1 MAVRRSQV
9 VPKAKN
15 IPAQTPS
22 RAEVQQLLQYY
33 QSGQYSDAE
42 KLAISITEQFPEYQF
57 GWKLLGGLLKQTNRI
72 SESLVPIQRAV
83 EIMPQ
88 DAKAHSNLGA
98 TLKDLGRLE
107 EAEASCKQA
116 IALEPDYANGHY
128 NLGTILKE
136 SDRLD
141 EAEASYRKTIVL
153 ESNYVEAHINLGA
166 TLQALGKLEAA
177 EASYRH
183 AIALRPDY
191 AEAYGNLGV
200 TLQALDRLDEAEASY
215 RKAIALKPDYAL
227 AHCNLGIILYIN
239 GDIDSGI
246 EFLRKAKGMD
256 PTARDFELLLLV
268 LLARKA
274 REKSEVSADDISK
287 LDSDIRLKTNPL
299 ILNRVVEP
307 GLVSALSK
315 MQSRE
320 MDKANNTPVY
330 GNGRCS
336 LDYSFFKTDCPIIKT
351 VESDLIRI
359 MQSALTAEIYVQ
371 DSFFNIYS
379 AGAGI
384 PPHSHLHERDK
395 DKYLNLAKQKYSLV
409 YYLSVGDQNCS
420 DPGILKL
427 YDPDKEIL
435 PSEGMITIFPADR
448 RHSTVYSGGQ
458 DRVIIGINFYS
469 L

>member
-1 MAVRRSQV
+1 MS
-9 VPKAKN
+9 KANN
-15 IPAQTPS
+15 ISTQIPS

-33 QSGQYSDAE
+33 QGGQYSDAE
-42 KLAISITEQFPEYQF
+42 KLAISITKQFPEYQF
-57 GWKLLGGLLKQTNRI
+57 AWKLLGGLLKQTNRI
-72 SESLVPIQRAV
+72 SESLAPIQRAV

-88 DAKAHSNLGA
+88 DAEAHSNLGA

-107 EAEASCKQA
+107 EAEVSCKQA
-116 IALEPDYANGHY
+116 IALGPDYANGHY
-128 NLGTILKE
+128 NLGAILKE
-136 SDRLD
+136 LDRLD

-153 ESNYVEAHINLGA
+153 EPNYVEAHINLGA
-166 TLQALGKLEAA
+166 TLQALGKLEVA

-227 AHCNLGIILYIN
+227 AHCNLGIILYIS

-246 EFLRKAKGMD
+246 EILRKANGMD
-256 PTARDFELLLLV
+256 PTARDFEIILSV
-268 LLARKA
+268 LQARKA
-274 REKSEVSADDISK
+274 REKAGVSVDNIK
-287 LDSDIRLKTNPL
+287 LKTNPL

-336 LDYSFFKTDCPIIKT
+336 LDYSFFRTDCPLIKT

-395 DKYLNLAKQKYSLV
+395 EKYLNLAKQKYSLV

-427 YDPDKEIL
+427 YDPDEEIL

-448 RHSTVYSGGQ
+448 KHSTVYGGGK